1 MIRQIILLFLL
12 AVDQN
17 TKAQQSTAS
26 KQVSTFTM
34 DAPQLKPQKKYGSIC
49 QKIMQQTTK
58 DIV

>member
-12 AVDQN
+12 VDGQN

-49 QKIMQQTTK
+49 QKLCNKQQK
-58 DIV
+58 I